1 MTRINTNVSSLNAQ
15 KSLARSNAD
24 LQAALTRLSTGLRI
38 NVGKDDPAGLIA
50 SEVLRSDIVSVE
62 RAITN
67 SERANQMIGT
77 ADSALGQ
84 VSSLL
89 NDIRGLVS
97 EAANEGAMSVEQIA
111 ANQLQLDSSL
121 ESIDRIAKVTQFQGR
136 RLLDGTLDFISKDVD
151 RTSILDLQVDQ
162 ANFGA
167 LTEIGVNV
175 DVVTQA
181 TKARLTYAVAT
192 LPQDVVLEIAGKEGS
207 EAFSF
212 SAGSSAT
219 EMRDAINLVSDAL
232 GIEAS
237 LADRV
242 AETATA
248 GQAKVLNSDGTSGF
262 TVEAATAGEAAGN
275 FTVNYSLASGDQV
288 ADNTATWNAGNPN
301 VIDVAV
307 AADQW
312 TTYASDVMTLGAGNI
327 QLAQGADTADDTI
340 QISALVDGDVYNG
353 LTLTVASTGGGAN
366 TASYDYETNTITV
379 DLDASPTIADI
390 KSAIETDLASLFAV
404 TLDGTP
410 DDTIKAGSL
419 VFTHAGTGTAGVD
432 GGVVSA
438 NGTITNVADKIDNL
452 AEIAAITATGGA
464 NLIEITTASGTIGS
478 VNSTDDAS
486 ASDDPNNLVQL
497 AGTEKAEN
505 LDVTFAAAGAS
516 QSFSIDYQLNER
528 TNGYSTAYLTSTQD
542 DKAAVVKVVYSAEQ
556 GQQWDGIDVSYVSD
570 ATDRSVIWDKENK
583 ALTVYNAATATA
595 NDIRDQINNA
605 LGSTFTATVIGTGG
619 ATATAFTTGD
629 SATTADG
636 RIYDSMT
643 VNLATDANGVV
654 TTTAAEAVN
663 AINASAAFT
672 GLEISASHG
681 FSSDG
686 SGVMETGTLSLGQ
699 LGVTSADA
707 AAAGTTAAIN
717 GEKAQITVTALTDGP
732 AYDNVKVVF
741 VEDATVT
748 QNAGEYATYDPSS
761 KILTFTVNPASTAAE
776 VVNNWSTSSQST
788 AAAALFSAAVVNTG
802 SGIVDALDVGYL
814 SGGTTYSGTT
824 TGGLAAEGNFDAGDV
839 VGTGGLDFQSTDYGS
854 DMFVSVKALSGT
866 FVTVDE
872 NDATTERDYGTDI
885 NARINGIQAIG
896 KGLRATINTSV
907 LDLSFSVIESVTDGA
922 TTSFTITG
930 GGAQFQLGPDVVS
943 NQQARLG
950 IQSVNTAKLGGVS
963 GRLYELRSG
972 GTKSLEND
980 TNAAARVVEE
990 VITQVTTM
998 RGRLGAFQRTTL
1010 ETNIRALADTLEALT
1025 AAESSIRDADFAAE
1039 SANLTRAQI
1048 LVQSGLSVLSI
1059 ANQNPRNVLALLQQ

>member
-1 MTRINTNVSSLNAQ
+1 M
-15 KSLARSNAD
+15 
-24 LQAALTRLSTGLRI
+24 
-38 NVGKDDPAGLIA
+38 
-50 SEVLRSDIVSVE
+50 
-62 RAITN
+62 
-67 SERANQMIGT
+67 
-77 ADSALGQ
+77 
-84 VSSLL
+84 

-151 RTSILDLQVDQ
+151 RTRIIDLQIDQ

-175 DVVTQA
+175 DVVAQA
-181 TKARLTYAVAT
+181 TKARLTYAYST
-192 LPQDVVLEIAGKEGS
+192 LPEDVVLEVAGKEGS

-232 GIEAS
+232 GVEAS

-242 AETATA
+242 ADTATA

-262 TVEAATAGEAAGN
+262 TVEAASTGEAVGN
-275 FTVNYSLASGDQV
+275 FTVNYSLAAGDQV
-288 ADNTATWNAGNPN
+288 ADNTATWNAGTPN
-301 VIDVAV
+301 VINVAV

-312 TTYASDVMTLGAGNI
+312 TTYASDATDVSGGTF
-327 QLAQGADTADDTI
+327 QLAMVGANDTLQVTALVAGDVFDGLTVTVNSVGTAD
-340 QISALVDGDVYNG
+340 
-353 LTLTVASTGGGAN
+353 ST
-366 TASYDYETNTITV
+366 SYDYETNTIT
-379 DLDASPTIADI
+379 LDFAAAVPTTADI
-390 KSAIETDLASLFAV
+390 ETAINTDLAGLFLAV
-404 TLDGTP
+404 TPGED
-410 DDTIKAGSL
+410 DDT
-419 VFTHAGTGTAGVD
+419 VQAGTLTLTHVGTGNAGLD

-438 NGTITNVADKIDNL
+438 NGTIANIATEIAALN
-452 AEIAAITATGGA
+452 EIAAITPTGGT

-478 VNSTDDAS
+478 VNSTADGS
-486 ASDDPNNLVQL
+486 AIDDPNNMIQL
-497 AGTEKAEN
+497 SGTDKAKN
-505 LDVTFAAAGAS
+505 LDVTFAAAGAN
-516 QSFSIDYQLNER
+516 QSFFIDFQLNER

-542 DKAAVVKVVYSAEQ
+542 DKAAAVKVVYAAEQ
-556 GQQWDGIDVSYVSD
+556 GQQWDGIDVTYVSD

-583 ALTVYNAATATA
+583 ALTVYNAATASA

-605 LGSTFTATVIGTGG
+605 LGSTFTASVIGTGG

-629 SATTADG
+629 TAATADG
-636 RIYDSMT
+636 KIYDSIT
-643 VNLATDANGVV
+643 VNLATDANSVV

-663 AINASAAFT
+663 KINASAAFT
-672 GLEISASHG
+672 GLEISASHV

-686 SGVMETGTLSLGQ
+686 SGTMETGTLSLGQ
-699 LGVTSADA
+699 LGVTGADA
-707 AAAGTTAAIN
+707 AASGTTSAIN
-717 GEKAQITVTALTDGP
+717 GEKAQITVTAKTAGS
-732 AYDNVKVVF
+732 AYDDVKVVF
-741 VEDATVT
+741 VEDAGVT
-748 QNAGEYATYDPSS
+748 QNSGEYATYDASN
-761 KILTFTVNPASTAAE
+761 KVLTFTVNPASTAAE
-776 VVNNWSTSSQST
+776 VVNNWSTSSLST
-788 AAAALFSAAVVNTG
+788 AAAALFSTAVVNGG

-814 SGGTTYSGTT
+814 SGGVTYSGTT
-824 TGGLAAEGNFDAGDV
+824 TGGVAAEGNFDAGDV
-839 VGTGGLDFQSTDYGS
+839 VGTGGLDLQSTEYGS

-866 FVTVDE
+866 FVTADE
-872 NDATTERDYGTDI
+872 NDATTERNYGTDI

-896 KGLRATINTSV
+896 KGLQATINTSV
-907 LDLSFSVIESVTDGA
+907 LDLSFSVLETVADGT

-950 IQSVNTAKLGGVS
+950 IQSVNTAKLGGVA

-990 VITQVTTM
+990 VITQVTTL

>member
-15 KSLARSNAD
+15 KSLARSNGQ
-24 LQAALTRLSTGLRI
+24 LQQALTRLSTGLRI

-50 SEVLRSDIVSVE
+50 SEVLRADITANE

-67 SERANQMIGT
+67 SERANQVIAT
-77 ADSALGQ
+77 ADGALGQ

-89 NDIRGLVS
+89 NDIRGLVT
-97 EAANEGAMSVEQIA
+97 EAANSGAMSADQIE
-111 ANQLQLDSSL
+111 ANQLQVDSSL
-121 ESIDRIAKVTQFQGR
+121 EAINRISQTTSFQGR
-136 RLLDGTLDFISKDVD
+136 QLLDGSMAFVTEGVTATKLSN
-151 RTSILDLQVDQ
+151 LEVDQ
-162 ANFGA
+162 ANFG
-167 LTEIGVNV
+167 TQTQIDVNV
-175 DVVTQA
+175 EVAAQA
-181 TKARLTYAVAT
+181 EQAQLTYKGTQLTAAT
-192 LPQDVVLEIAGKEGS
+192 VVQVGGATGF

-212 SAGSSAT
+212 DAGSSVT

-839 VGTGGLDFQSTDYGS
+839 VGTGGLDFKSNDYGTS
-854 DMFVSVKALSGT
+854 KFVSVKALSGT
-866 FVTVDE
+866 FVTVDAA
-872 NDATTERDYGTDI
+872 DTAKERDYGAD
-885 NARINGIQAIG
+885 ASVRINGIGAIAD
-896 KGLRATINTSV
+896 GLDIKLNTSV
-907 LDLSFSVIESVTDGA
+907 LDLGFRLDSTFAAGTSTSFSI
-922 TTSFTITG
+922 TS

-943 NQQARLG
+943 TQQARIA
-950 IQSVNTAKLGGVS
+950 IQSMSTAVLGGVN
-963 GRLYELRSG
+963 GRLYQLRSG
-972 GTKSLEND
+972 QSFDLTTDTTSAAKVVDQAITK
-980 TNAAARVVEE
+980 
-990 VITQVTTM
+990 VTGL
-998 RGRLGAFQRTTL
+998 RGRLGAFQKTTL
-1010 ETNIRALADTLEALT
+1010 DVNIATLSDTLENLT
-1025 AAESSIRDADFAAE
+1025 AAESAIRDADFAAE
-1039 SANLTRAQI
+1039 SAALTRAQI
-1048 LVQSGLSVLSI
+1048 LVQSGVSVLSI
-1059 ANQNPRNVLALLQQ
+1059 ANQNSQNVLSLLR

>member
-15 KSLARSNAD
+15 KSLARSND
-24 LQAALTRLSTGLRI
+24 QLQQALTRLSTGLRI

-50 SEVLRSDIVSVE
+50 SEVLRADITANE

-67 SERANQMIGT
+67 SERANQVIAT
-77 ADSALGQ
+77 ADGALGQ

-89 NDIRGLVS
+89 NDIRGLVT
-97 EAANEGAMSVEQIA
+97 EAANSGAMSADQIA
-111 ANQLQLDSSL
+111 ANQLQVDSSL
-121 ESIDRIAKVTQFQGR
+121 EAINRISQTTSFQGR
-136 RLLDGTLDFISKDVD
+136 QLLDGSMAFVTEGVTATKISN
-151 RTSILDLQVDQ
+151 LEVDQ
-162 ANFGA
+162 ANFGT
-167 LTEIGVNV
+167 LTQIDVNV
-175 DVVTQA
+175 EVAAQA
-181 TKARLTYAVAT
+181 EQAQLTYKGSQLTAAT
-192 LPQDVVLEIAGKEGS
+192 VVQVGGS
-207 EAFSF
+207 TGFEAFSF
-212 SAGSSAT
+212 DAGSSVT

-262 TVEAATAGEAAGN
+262 TVTAATAGEAAGN

-288 ADNTATWNAGNPN
+288 ADNTATWNAGDPN
-301 VIDVAV
+301 VVNVAV

-312 TTYASDVMTLGAGNI
+312 TDYASSATDVSTGTF
-327 QLAQGADTADDTI
+327 QLATVGADDTLQVTSLI
-340 QISALVDGDVYNG
+340 AGDVFTG
-353 LTLTVASTGGGAN
+353 LTVTVNSVNTGSGSDVA
-366 TASYDYETNTITV
+366 TYDYATNTIT
-379 DLDASPTIADI
+379 LDMTAAVPTTADI
-390 KSAIETDLASLFAV
+390 ETAINADLASLFLA
-404 TLDGTP
+404 DTP
-410 DDTIKAGSL
+410 GEDDDT
-419 VFTHAGTGTAGVD
+419 VQAGTLVLGTTTGGDD

-452 AEIAAITATGGA
+452 TGIAAITATGGA
-464 NLIEITTASGTIGS
+464 SLIEITTVSGTIGS

-486 ASDDPNNLVQL
+486 ASDDPNNMIQL
-497 AGTEKAEN
+497 AGTDKAKN

-542 DKAAVVKVVYSAEQ
+542 DKAAVVKVVYTAEQ

-570 ATDRSVIWDKENK
+570 ANDTSVVWDKENK
-583 ALTVYNAATATA
+583 ALSVYNIAAATA
-595 NDIRDQINNA
+595 NDVRDQINNA

-619 ATATAFTTGD
+619 LTATAFTTGD

-663 AINASAAFT
+663 AVNASAAFT
-672 GLEISASHG
+672 GLEISASHS

-686 SGVMETGTLSLGQ
+686 PGVMETGTLSLGQ
-699 LGVTSADA
+699 LGVTSTNAT
-707 AAAGTTAAIN
+707 AAGTTSAIN
-717 GEKAQITVTALTDGP
+717 GEKAQITVTALTAGS

-748 QNAGEYATYDPSS
+748 QAAGEYATYDASN
-761 KILTFTVNPASTAAE
+761 KILTFTANPASTAAE
-776 VVNNWSTSSQST
+776 VVNNWASNSQST

-824 TGGLAAEGNFDAGDV
+824 TGGLAAEGNFDANDV
-839 VGTGGLDFQSTDYGS
+839 VGTGGLDIKSNDYGTS
-854 DMFVSVKALSGT
+854 KFVSVKALSGT
-866 FVTVDE
+866 FVTVDAA
-872 NDATTERDYGTDI
+872 DVAKERDYGAD
-885 NARINGIQAIG
+885 ASVRINGIGAIAD
-896 KGLRATINTSV
+896 GLDIKLNTSV
-907 LDLSFSVIESVTDGA
+907 LDLGFRLDSTFAAGTSTSFSI
-922 TTSFTITG
+922 TS

-943 NQQARLG
+943 TQQARIA
-950 IQSVNTAKLGGVS
+950 IQSMSTAVLGGVN
-963 GRLYELRSG
+963 GRLYQLRSG
-972 GTKSLEND
+972 QSFDLTTDTTSAAKVVDQAITK
-980 TNAAARVVEE
+980 
-990 VITQVTTM
+990 VTGL
-998 RGRLGAFQRTTL
+998 RGRLGAFQKTTL
-1010 ETNIRALADTLEALT
+1010 DVNIATLADTLENLI
-1025 AAESSIRDADFAAE
+1025 AAESAIRDADFAAE
-1039 SANLTRAQI
+1039 SAALTRAQI
-1048 LVQSGLSVLSI
+1048 LVQSGVSVLSI
-1059 ANQNPRNVLALLQQ
+1059 ANQHPQNVLS